1 MVKKS
6 GARWFWAVVMLIE
19 LNKQLKEWCYIDNNF
34 LGNKVTG
41 RVVLDDKFLGYKA
54 TGRVALD
61 DTFLGDKATG
71 REVLDDKFLGDKA
84 TERVALDDKISGAI
98 NFLWRAPREHNKAV
112 IINIITQPGTMT
124 TTS

>member
-71 REVLDDKFLGDKA
+71 REVLDDK
-84 TERVALDDKISGAI
+84 ISGAI

-112 IINIITQPGTMT
+112 IINIITQTGTMT

>member
-1 MVKKS
+1 MVNKS

-19 LNKQLKEWCYIDNNF
+19 LNKQLKEWCYVDDNF
-34 LGNKVTG
+34 LGNEVTG
-41 RVVLDDKFLGYKA
+41 RVVLDDKFLGNKA
-54 TGRVALD
+54 TGGIAI
-61 DTFLGDKATG
+61 
-71 REVLDDKFLGDKA
+71 
-84 TERVALDDKISGAI
+84 DDKISGAI